1 MRKKNSSHLRPFGLA
16 GFTLIELMV
25 TIAVLAIIASIAA
38 PAMQSLI
45 AANRL
50 SAASTEVVTALQLA
64 RSEAT
69 RRNAPI
75 TVCASNDGVACAATT
90 DWSRWIV
97 SGRDNVSGNIE
108 QIRDFSVSGKVQVE
122 GPAAGIRFR
131 SSGLLAAQ
139 SVLTVCTPAKA
150 LAENQRVVTMMVG
163 GSVATT
169 KKNGGGVCP

>member
-1 MRKKNSSHLRPFGLA
+1 MRKVYPGHLRSFGAA

-25 TIAVLAIIASIAA
+25 TIAVLAIIAAIAA

-64 RSEAT
+64 RTEAT
-69 RRNAPI
+69 RRNAPV
-75 TVCASNDGVACAATT
+75 TVCASDDGLACAAKT
-90 DWSRWIV
+90 DWRRWIV
-97 SGRDNVSGNIE
+97 TGRDNVSGNVE
-108 QIRDFSVSGKVQVE
+108 QIRDFAVSGKVEVV

-131 SSGLLAAQ
+131 PSGLLAAQ
-139 SVLTVCTPAKA
+139 GVLTVCTPAKA